1 MKPRLP
7 GLALTAKKKA
17 NEIDWFDVDE
27 PSKPGI
33 YDFRDGAI
41 QIRRKHLDFWK
52 KDPTATLIL
61 VRLLPTV
68 GTRQAYG
75 LSWA

>member
-1 MKPRLP
+1 VKPRLP

-41 QIRRKHLDFWK
+41 QIDASIWIFGK
-52 KDPTATLIL
+52 KIRMP
-61 VRLLPTV
+61 P
-68 GTRQAYG
+68 
-75 LSWA
+75 

>member
-1 MKPRLP
+1 MLR
-7 GLALTAKKKA
+7 TAVSTRRKGS
-17 NEIDWFDVDE
+17 EINWFDVDQASE
-27 PSKPGI
+27 PGE
-33 YDFRDGAI
+33 YNFRDGMI

-52 KDPTATLIL
+52 KDPTAMLIL
-61 VRLLPTV
+61 VRFLPTI

>member
-1 MKPRLP
+1 MKRK
-7 GLALTAKKKA
+7 G
-17 NEIDWFDVDE
+17 NEINWFDVDQA
-27 PSKPGI
+27 SKPGE
-33 YDFRDGAI
+33 YDFRGGKI

-61 VRLLPTV
+61 VRFLPTV